1 MKKIQVNSILLTI
14 LIALSLLVSVININ
28 QQIAFNNDSK
38 NKNNLQYLSSAM
50 TYSEEVELNS
60 APEYSENIEKMK
72 SKYYDIFL
80 YKLNDLL
87 KNKSTDSLE
96 KIIDKIDKAI
106 ENIKWNDKVSLEKQE
121 KILAQLL
128 ALKELIEKDL
138 NEAYEYSIDID
149 LDELLKA

>member
-128 ALKELIEKDL
+128 ALKELIEKAL